1 MRVFNF
7 ALCTTVAAALL
18 AGCGSNMVASN
29 PSMPVG
35 GPQQLQYRPESVY
48 GDVAPP
54 RTVQVLHS
62 LVLPD
67 KGKKPPSTGVYVAQF
82 YATDLLGYPI
92 SNPKNKGPICTL
104 AGVSSVND
112 ISVDLKGNLIEPDG
126 GSGYVFVYKGPQM
139 CSGKQLGLIP
149 DSTGQPA
156 DASSADAATGN
167 IAVSNLADKS
177 SQPGEVLICTLKSG
191 CTGTLTNSKIYHAGG
206 VIMSPKGDCWDD
218 AKTSASGGAALIY
231 WKGCKGS
238 GAVASGFKST
248 YYGGMDMDN
257 KGNLVII
264 DDMAETTTIYSGCN
278 PKCTVV
284 GGPFALKGESFFGKL
299 TSDNKEYIAV
309 DRTDAIVDVYSYS
322 TKAIKFMYSYNKGL
336 STSYKPD
343 GVAINPRSKY

>member
-18 AGCGSNMVASN
+18 AGCGSNLVASN

-35 GPQQLQYRPESVY
+35 GPQQLQYQPESVY

-67 KGKKPPSTGVYVAQF
+67 KGKKLPSTGIYVAEF
-82 YATDLLGYPI
+82 YATELLGYAI
-92 SNPKNKGPICTL
+92 KNTKNKGPICTL
-104 AGVSSVND
+104 QGVSSVND
-112 ISVDLKGNLIEPDG
+112 IAVDLKGNLIEPDG

-139 CSGKQLGLIP
+139 CSSKQLGAIV
-149 DSTGQPA
+149 DSSGQPA
-156 DASSADAATGN
+156 DASSPDAATGT

-177 SQPGEVLICTLKSG
+177 SQPGEVLLCTIKKG
-191 CTGTLTNSKIYHAGG
+191 CTTDLTNSKIYHAGG
-206 VIMSPKGDCWDD
+206 VVMSPKGDCWDN
-218 AKTSASGGAALIY
+218 AKTSGSGDALIY

-238 GAVASGFKST
+238 GVVASGVKST

-264 DDMAETTTIYSGCN
+264 DDMAETTTIYSGCD
-278 PKCTVV
+278 PKCKVV

-299 TSDNKEYIAV
+299 TSDNKEYIAA

-322 TKAIKFMYSYNKGL
+322 TKSIKFMYSFNKGL
-336 STSYKPD
+336 SASQKPD
-343 GVAINPRSKY
+343 GVAINPRSKE